1 MDNKKKNNI
10 YFFILIFLGFILISI
25 FNYFIDSK
33 KLFHPNNGLWTTEYI
48 RDEEI
53 PFFIDLYKNIKRD
66 TLVIGFSEAGV
77 LFNDSN
83 ISEYFIN
90 EITTTTNSFKS
101 LYLCVKEYIKVHNET
116 KKVVIIVPCNKFF
129 GTSDNEKDVVKKI
142 NNNEI
147 FLKLLLSKYNTE
159 KNIDSIIQPIFN
171 NIFSKN
177 ENIKTNYIYFIYPYA
192 VLTKYYTAHKEIVE
206 KDNIEKIEYLE
217 KIINLLKNKNIEYK
231 IIIPPYNAV
240 HLSLIKEYG
249 YEAVYE
255 NMKKVLVDKFGI
267 IYDFSFVNRLT
278 KTNTYADYN
287 YWFYLPDHPSPHFG
301 YKILTFLFFNESAD
315 DSIFVKL
322 TKENVDEQLKKQKE
336 LLNRFIADN
345 KNYVDFYE
353 KNVTDIN
360 EYYKI
365 YLTEDIPFEL
375 KKETN
380 FLYKKLY
387 EKNHKDF
394 RDSTLYINSL
404 KQQNDF

>member
-83 ISEYFIN
+83 ISEFFIN
-90 EITTTTNSFKS
+90 EITTNINSFKS

-116 KKVVIIVPCNKFF
+116 KNVVIVIPCNKFF

-142 NNNEI
+142 NNNEM
-147 FLKLLLSKYNTE
+147 FLKLLLSKYNTK

-177 ENIKTNYIYFIYPYA
+177 EDIKTNYIYFIYPYA
-192 VLTKYYTAHKEIVE
+192 VLTKYYTYHKKIVE

-217 KIINLLKNKNIEYK
+217 KIINLLKDKNIEYK

-240 HLSLIKEYG
+240 HLFLIKKYG
-249 YEAVYE
+249 YETVYG
-255 NMKKVLVDKFGI
+255 NMKRILTDKFGT
-267 IYDFSFVNRLT
+267 IYDFSYINRLT
-278 KTNTYADYN
+278 KTNTYAKYN
-287 YWFYLPDHPSPHFG
+287 YWFYLPDHPSPNFG
-301 YKILTFLFFNESAD
+301 YKILTFLFYNESSD
-315 DSIFVKL
+315 ESIYVKL